1 MEGPA
6 RRAFQLDPFSGEP
19 LLDALGDPIPLDP
32 AMTPPSLVTSLE
44 LGGIGLALLIGAAAW
59 LLARK

>member
-1 MEGPA
+1 
-6 RRAFQLDPFSGEP
+6 
-19 LLDALGDPIPLDP
+19 
-32 AMTPPSLVTSLE
+32 MTPPSLVTSLE